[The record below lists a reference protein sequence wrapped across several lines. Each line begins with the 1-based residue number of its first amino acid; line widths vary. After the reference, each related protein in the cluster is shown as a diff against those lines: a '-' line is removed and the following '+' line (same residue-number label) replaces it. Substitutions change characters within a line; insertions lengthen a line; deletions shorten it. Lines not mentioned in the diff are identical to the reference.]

1 MEAIYYTAA
10 AIILYLVA
18 DRIIDTAER
27 MAGRRFEYR
36 SLYFFALLSALAV
49 GSFYVIRNLIA

>member
-1 MEAIYYTAA
+1 LEAVYYTAA

-18 DRIIDTAER
+18 DRVIDTAER

-36 SLYFFALLSALAV
+36 TIYFFLLLSGLAV
-49 GSFYVIRNLIA
+49 GAFYVIRRFAN

>member
-1 MEAIYYTAA
+1 MEVIYYTAA

-36 SLYFFALLSALAV
+36 TIYFFAVLSALAV
-49 GSFYVIRNLIA
+49 GSFYAIRHLVT

>member
-1 MEAIYYTAA
+1 LEIIYYTAA

-36 SLYFFALLSALAV
+36 TIYFFAVLSALAV
-49 GSFYVIRNLIA
+49 GSFYAIRHLVT

>member
-1 MEAIYYTAA
+1 VEAIYYTAA

-36 SLYFFALLSALAV
+36 TLYFFALLSALAV